1 MIFNKLNTSK
11 KNELKHHIISHLESV
26 DIVEDVQNLHFE
38 LFNEDYYLI
47 GYYNCNEW
55 IKESGLDIF
64 EFIDIVRDYEV
75 YHFGKFTTDINSE
88 AILNMFVYIVGE
100 EMLSEIED
108 NTSAIDIIEHV
119 NKL

>member
-1 MIFNKLNTSK
+1 MIFQKLNTAK
-11 KNELKHHIISHLESV
+11 QNELKHHIISNLEDIHIVRDISV
-26 DIVEDVQNLHFE
+26 MHSM

-55 IKESGLDIF
+55 IKESGLDTF
-64 EFIDIVRDYEV
+64 EVIDIVRNYEV
-75 YHFGKFTTDINSE
+75 EHFGKFDTEINSE

-108 NTSAIDIIEHV
+108 NTSAIDIIEYV